1 MSVLFL
7 GFLIGIR
14 HALEVDHITAVAM
27 LVSST
32 KNMKGAIW
40 QGLAWGFGHSVTLF
54 LFGTA
59 VLLQDAVVPKRF
71 VQGLELVVGLMI
83 IILGLDVI
91 RRLFKEKRQLS
102 AFTFIKD
109 SEIRPTHSHTPK
121 SKHKENKQQKN
132 SIANIPL
139 RALIVGSVHGMAGSA
154 VLIIL
159 TFSLNS
165 SLGQALVQIAMFGIG
180 SVIGMALLSLIIA
193 FPLRLGRQSVTPLY
207 QTIHLSLALISCI
220 IGAMLVVNAL

>member
-40 QGLAWGFGHSVTLF
+40 QGLAWGLGHSVTLF

-59 VLLQDAVVPKRF
+59 VLLQDAVVPKRL

-91 RRLFKEKRQLS
+91 RRMFKEKRRLS
-102 AFTFIKD
+102 AFPLIKD
-109 SEIRPTHSHTPK
+109 PEIRQIHSHTPK
-121 SKHKENKQQKN
+121 SKHIKSKQYTN
-132 SIANIPL
+132 FIANIPL

-154 VLIIL
+154 ALIIL
-159 TFSLNS
+159 TLGLNS
-165 SLGQALVQIAMFGIG
+165 SLGQALVQMAMFGIG
-180 SVIGMALLSLIIA
+180 SIIGMALLSLIIA
-193 FPLRLGRQSVTPLY
+193 FPLRLGRQSVTHLY
-207 QTIHLSLALISCI
+207 QTIHLSLALISCL
-220 IGAMLVVNAL
+220 IGATLVANAL